1 MKSKQVKQD
10 VPQDV
15 FNQWID
21 LLIMYKRNNLDKN
34 VTISMKSLN
43 DAMEWFN
50 TMKENF
56 MKNSSKDDIKQVTD
70 QLVENGIEKNK
81 INKALG
87 SL

>member
-43 DAMEWFN
+43 EAMEWFN